1 MRLFSRGLSRNLG
14 LASAILTGQPE
25 ALQIAILKGRT
36 AFCRRAMVIVV
47 IHLVI
52 SDCRKGRT
60 RLANIALLQQAFVV
74 HVARE
79 ASRKAIRGQLPLFP
93 LRMSAQL
100 AEIGVAEFVSND
112 GKGTEIS
119 IFGRHLIT

>member
-60 RLANIALLQQAFVV
+60 RLDNIPWLQ
-74 HVARE
+74 
-79 ASRKAIRGQLPLFP
+79 
-93 LRMSAQL
+93 
-100 AEIGVAEFVSND
+100 
-112 GKGTEIS
+112 
-119 IFGRHLIT
+119 